1 MVLALSARLVVLPLT
16 EAIQVQVVKQ
26 AQEDYIVPIMLIT
39 TMVELEPLTLIVMVV
54 RTVKE
59 ITHQIDHRV
68 VTLNNHKLLVI
79 YH

>member
-1 MVLALSARLVVLPLT
+1 MVLALSARLVVLALT

-26 AQEDYIVPIMLIT
+26 AQEEIILPGMLIN
-39 TMVELEPLTLIVMVV
+39 TMVEFKPSPLLVMVV

-59 ITHQIDHRV
+59 ITHHIEHRV
-68 VTLNNHKLLVI
+68 VTLNNHKVII